1 MGGRLKWVN
10 FFSPAAGTS
19 FTFFSETFYHHG
31 IQRAWITQLESE
43 SESKLDPEKSSALSW
58 WRSWES
64 ELESLLSNR
73 ERWERKSEWIR
84 LESATRFGYF
94 YHLVMFLVTFF
105 HQKCSQ
111 NPYFFLA
118 CGGLGG
124 RLKWV
129 FGFYLDP
136 LGGRLKWVVD
146 LRMIPENWSSVSRT
160 QRGKN

>member
-1 MGGRLKWVN
+1 MKFISKRPWVSSPGVAATMASERVLSCFNRLREWEFLNK
-10 FFSPAAGTS
+10 T
-19 FTFFSETFYHHG
+19 T
-31 IQRAWITQLESE
+31 
-43 SESKLDPEKSSALSW
+43 W

-146 LRMIPENWSSVSRT
+146 LSGWVLYWSSPLPAKI
-160 QRGKN
+160 GLEIMEGW